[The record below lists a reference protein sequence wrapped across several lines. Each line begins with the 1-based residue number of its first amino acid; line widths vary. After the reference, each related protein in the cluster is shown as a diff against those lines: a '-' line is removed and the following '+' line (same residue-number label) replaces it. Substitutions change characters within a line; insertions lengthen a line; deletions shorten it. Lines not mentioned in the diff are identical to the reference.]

1 MKWLKD
7 MKAEQGKTGSI
18 PFVVPVRKGITPSM
32 TTSCW
37 GDACIIVPYELYRY
51 SGNVRILEEMYP
63 VMKKYMKD
71 VRRWANMGLLA
82 NKTPYVFSLPFQFGD
97 WCAPYGS
104 LPDWLAKGKWTGT
117 AYYAHACDYMEKIAR
132 ILGKDRDADEYR
144 RLGEKVADTYI
155 DKFMQGKG
163 QMPDAEAF
171 QTGYVLP
178 LYFSLA
184 KAEKVNQTMV
194 EELWKC
200 IQADGGHLKTGFT
213 ATPYLLFALADHG
226 YVKRGIQTFT
236 GGHQSVMAISDPKRC
251 HNDMGAVGHYY
262 RIR

>member
-1 MKWLKD
+1 
-7 MKAEQGKTGSI
+7 
-18 PFVVPVRKGITPSM
+18 
-32 TTSCW
+32 
-37 GDACIIVPYELYRY
+37 
-51 SGNVRILEEMYP
+51 
-63 VMKKYMKD
+63 
-71 VRRWANMGLLA
+71 
-82 NKTPYVFSLPFQFGD
+82 
-97 WCAPYGS
+97 
-104 LPDWLAKGKWTGT
+104 
-117 AYYAHACDYMEKIAR
+117 
-132 ILGKDRDADEYR
+132 
-144 RLGEKVADTYI
+144 
-155 DKFMQGKG
+155 
-163 QMPDAEAF
+163 MPDAEAF